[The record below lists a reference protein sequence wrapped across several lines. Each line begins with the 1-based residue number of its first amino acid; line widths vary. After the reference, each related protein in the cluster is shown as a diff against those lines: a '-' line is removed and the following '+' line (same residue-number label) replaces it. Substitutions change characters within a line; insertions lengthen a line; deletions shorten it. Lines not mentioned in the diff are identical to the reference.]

1 MDYRK
6 RLEEIHGEF
15 KERESS
21 FLRQFQEGAPVNM
34 VLHGLWGRW
43 EREALYYLII
53 LKDLSHA
60 KQCFYTCGRIDEY
73 LIRRYDART
82 LHYGVDHVSY
92 AVLSD
97 CEPLIQRYSRLRDSL
112 HEEMKP
118 QGGVYCL
125 AMQHLMVED
134 WKGLEEDIP
143 IFRKLAQ
150 KKDKWS
156 FFTKLHLQ
164 YHEAM
169 LEKRLDKVEAILREF
184 EKPENLKKRSL
195 GGLIPEFISH
205 PTLGYAK
212 LAWRCG
218 LEVEVGSPLVPQA
231 LLPVQPL
238 AQYEEAYDFLTE
250 LET

>member
-1 MDYRK
+1 MRFIQD
-6 RLEEIHGEF
+6 EESRPRALG
-15 KERESS
+15 S
-21 FLRQFQEGAPVNM
+21 F
-34 VLHGLWGRW
+34 WYYW
-43 EREALYYLII
+43 EWRALNAFFIEN
-53 LKDLSHA
+53 DLPRT

-73 LIRRYDART
+73 RVRQYDAKT

-92 AVLSD
+92 AVISD
-97 CEPLIQRYSRLRDSL
+97 NEPLIRRYSRLRDSQ
-112 HEEMKP
+112 HEEMKSR
-118 QGGVYCL
+118 GGVYCL

-150 KKDKWS
+150 KKGRWG
-156 FFTKLHLQ
+156 FFAGLHLR

-169 LEKRLDKVEAILREF
+169 LERRQAKVEAVLREF

-195 GGLIPEFISH
+195 GAMIDKFISH

-218 LEVEVGSPLVPQA
+218 LEVEVDSPLVPQE
-231 LLPVQPL
+231 LLPVRPL
-238 AQYEEAYDFLTE
+238 DRYEEAYDFFGE
-250 LET
+250 LEV